1 MTFAPRE
8 ATSEKRER
16 NEKITTQGFVYS
28 PPPNADGS
36 VGKCGGTGIFKFPIR
51 SAVHPNRPPSFE
63 ARPHPHKQSQIRR
76 FFELDNCGLE
86 LTAVD

>member
-1 MTFAPRE
+1 MIPT
-8 ATSEKRER
+8 
-16 NEKITTQGFVYS
+16 S
-28 PPPNADGS
+28 PPPQLLPPPPPTLTVPILCWNF
-36 VGKCGGTGIFKFPIR
+36 VGKCGGTEIFKVPIM

-86 LTAVD
+86 LRTVD